1 MTGPFGQ
8 VLARLRWTRR
18 TLARAGEGEAMDRLS
33 TQTSCTGCTG
43 CSGGNARCVC
53 HRPRKRAAL
62 LINLGTP
69 DSTSVADVRRYLREF
84 LADPFV
90 IKLPGVWR
98 HFTPALAAMI
108 AHFRGPKSAHA
119 YKTIW
124 SDEGSPLRVITERQ
138 QAKLR
143 ERLGGGWEVCY
154 AMRYGSPSIR
164 DVVAKLAADEVTEV
178 VVVPMYPQ
186 WAGPTTGTALEV
198 LYRELRVQGL
208 RFNLTVRTEWYDDRA
223 YIEAQAMLINR
234 FIAERGLAPETA
246 FLLFSTHSMPQSY
259 IRDGDPYEGQIR
271 RTMEL
276 VRRRI
281 GWPEERCDLSFQSKL
296 GPVAWLS
303 PSTEDTVAKLAGR
316 GEKNLVV
323 CPISFTADCLETV
336 EEIGVQ
342 YARLFQER
350 SGGGTLHLAPS
361 LNDDEEFI
369 KALASLV
376 RKGATSMDA
385 AQPIT
390 PLCTSSKVES
400 LKALID
406 RLVMVGVAKPGRLEH
421 QAEMDFVD
429 DECLRSLRR
438 ERTDLFECVKA
449 CRAQPH
455 IDGCFVFNTCQRSEL
470 YALTDHGGA
479 ADRVIP
485 GLRTGFF
492 AHAGAG
498 VEPVALKG
506 RDAYRRLLKTSL
518 GLNSTLPGD
527 SDVMEQLR
535 SARMMAEHAETLSP
549 GLSRLLDE
557 VERAAGSI
565 REETAWGGYMS
576 DFAAAAMASLDL
588 RWDPARQEGVIIGG
602 STTSRQLLRIF
613 TEGRP
618 EESDKLTLVYRGTAR
633 KDLIKF
639 VRQVAPH
646 ARRLRVDRYDDAEV
660 VQAIA
665 HADTIFLGI
674 DAREPVLRREH
685 LEGLRDFS
693 KRGLTVV
700 DFNSFGS
707 TVGLEGLAGVRLIP
721 ADRLGQA
728 AAEYGERQIAKAG
741 FSDAF
746 DEARRFVEAT
756 ACAAGWDPV
765 KHECVKGSCDRCGGA
780 GCHTNGAVNGKAH
793 GAACAEG
800 RKETVVCLNYQ

>member
-1 MTGPFGQ
+1 
-8 VLARLRWTRR
+8 
-18 TLARAGEGEAMDRLS
+18 MDRQI
-33 TQTSCTGCTG
+33 TKTECAGCTG

-90 IKLPGVWR
+90 IKLPGVGR
-98 HFTPALAAMI
+98 YFTPALAAMI
-108 AHFRGPKSAHA
+108 AQFRGPRSAHA
-119 YKTIW
+119 YQRIW
-124 SDEGSPLRVITERQ
+124 WDEGSPLRVITERQ
-138 QAKLR
+138 QEKLR
-143 ERLGGGWEVCY
+143 DRLGGGWLVYY
-154 AMRYGSPSIR
+154 AMRYGRPSIR
-164 DVVAKLAADEVTEV
+164 EVIARLAADDVTEV

-198 LYRELRVQGL
+198 LYRELREQGL
-208 RFNLTVRTEWYDDRA
+208 RFNLTIRTEWYDDRA
-223 YIEAQAMLINR
+223 YIEAQAQLINR
-234 FIAERGLAPETA
+234 FIAERGLAPESSY
-246 FLLFSTHSMPQSY
+246 LLFSTHSMPQSY

-271 RTMEL
+271 RTVDL

-281 GWPEERCDLSFQSKL
+281 GWPEERCELSFQSKL
-296 GPVAWLS
+296 GPVPWLA
-303 PSTEDTVAKLAGR
+303 PSTESTVARLAEQ
-316 GEKNLVV
+316 GEKQVVV
-323 CPISFTADCLETV
+323 CPISFTADCLETL
-336 EEIGVQ
+336 EEIGML
-342 YARLFQER
+342 YAEQFAEK
-350 SGGGTLHLAPS
+350 SGGGTLHVAPS

-376 RKGATSMDA
+376 RKGPTPMDP

-390 PLCTSSKVES
+390 PLHSSSEEEP
-400 LKALID
+400 LKALIN
-406 RLVMVGVAKPGRLEH
+406 RLVMVGVAKPGRLE
-421 QAEMDFVD
+421 QPDELDFVD
-429 DECLRSLRR
+429 DDCLRSLRR

-449 CRAQPH
+449 CRRQPH

-470 YALTDHGGA
+470 YALIDHGGA

-485 GLRTGFF
+485 GLVAGFF

-498 VEPVALKG
+498 VQPVALKG
-506 RDAYRRLLKTSL
+506 REAYRRLLKTSL

-527 SDVMEQLR
+527 SDVVEQLR

-549 GLSRLLDE
+549 GLNRLLDE

-565 REETAWGGYMS
+565 REETSWGGYMS

-588 RWDPARQEGVIIGG
+588 RWDPTTQEGIIIGG

-618 EESDKLTLVYRGTAR
+618 EESDKLTFVYRGTAR
-633 KDLIKF
+633 KHLIKF

-646 ARRLRVDRYDDAEV
+646 ARRLRVDRYDDPEV
-660 VQAIA
+660 LQAIGE
-665 HADTIFLGI
+665 ADTIFLGI

-685 LEGLRDFS
+685 LEGLRDFG
-693 KRGLTVV
+693 KRPLTVV

-707 TVGLEGLAGVRLIP
+707 TEGLEGVEGVRLIA
-721 ADRLGQA
+721 ADKLGQA
-728 AAEYGERQIAKAG
+728 AAEYGEKQMARPG
-741 FSDAF
+741 FADAF

-765 KHECVKGSCDRCGGA
+765 KHECVKGPCDLCRHGA
-780 GCHTNGAVNGKAH
+780 CKDAHGATANGTLNGKATS

-800 RKETVVCLNYQ
+800 RKETVVCLNCQ